1 MGLFVLREDN
11 QPNQTHTPPL
21 NFLMVNI
28 NKVKMVKHP

>member
-11 QPNQTHTPPL
+11 QPNQTPP

-28 NKVKMVKHP
+28 NKGKMVKHL